1 MAQLMRMPALLA
13 DATEAILSK
22 WLVKEGE
29 AFTVGQPLA
38 EVETEKALVEVPAE
52 SDGVLG
58 KYLVAE
64 GKTAQVGLPI
74 AALLAAGEDPSAI
87 DKLLAGEGSTPVA
100 AAPAPAVTPAATPA
114 VTPIAT
120 PVAAPTQ
127 ASSPVLHTGRIFASP
142 LARKLAR
149 ELGVDL
155 TRIAGSGPEGRIV
168 KADIYSAQ
176 KATPTSQA
184 AQPITH
190 VAANPSEAVPHS
202 RMRKAIA
209 RRLTES
215 KQNVPHFYLSAPL
228 IADEFLNLRKQLNE
242 WSSTKV
248 SVTDL
253 ILKTV
258 AAAYSDVPQANC
270 VWGDEAMQYFN
281 SVDIAVAVATETGL
295 ITPVV
300 RGVEKLRLDGLA
312 AVTGDLFGRA
322 REGKLKQDEIQG
334 GTISVTNLGMY
345 GTDEFYAII
354 NPPQSMIL
362 AVGAAKKKPVVKDD
376 QITIATV
383 INFTLSVDHRS
394 VDGALAAEW
403 LAAFSK
409 RFENPMWMVIGE

>member
-1 MAQLMRMPALLA
+1 MASMMRMPALLA

-29 AFTVGQPLA
+29 AFVVGQPLA

-52 SDGVLG
+52 TAGILG

-64 GKTAQVGLPI
+64 GKNAQVGLPI
-74 AALLAAGEDPSAI
+74 AVLLMEGEDASEI
-87 DKLLAGEGSTPVA
+87 DKILAGTPSLTPAPVVQEVSAPVVA
-100 AAPAPAVTPAATPA
+100 APVVTAPAAPANN
-114 VTPIAT
+114 
-120 PVAAPTQ
+120 
-127 ASSPVLHTGRIFASP
+127 GRIFLSP
-142 LARKLAR
+142 IARKLAR
-149 ELGVDL
+149 ELSVD
-155 TRIAGSGPEGRIV
+155 IASVVGTGPSGRIV
-168 KADIYSAQ
+168 KADIY
-176 KATPTSQA
+176 A
-184 AQPITH
+184 AQGAPRQV
-190 VAANPSEAVPHS
+190 VATNPTDSVPHS

-215 KQNVPHFYLSAPL
+215 KTTVPHFYLSAAL
-228 IADEFLNLRKQLNE
+228 IADDFLELRKKLNE
-242 WSSTKV
+242 WTTTKV

-258 AAAYSDVPQANC
+258 AAAYSDVPKANC
-270 VWGDEAMQYFN
+270 IWGDEAMQFFN
-281 SVDIAVAVATETGL
+281 TVDIAVAVATENGL

-300 RGVEKLRLDGLA
+300 RGVEKHRLDDLA
-312 AVTGDLFGRA
+312 KVTGDLFGRA
-322 REGKLKQDEIQG
+322 RDGKLKQDEIQG

-362 AVGAAKKKPVVKDD
+362 AVGAAKKKPVVKEN
-376 QITIATV
+376 QIVPATV

-394 VDGALAAEW
+394 IDGALAAEW

-409 RFENPMWMVIGE
+409 RFENPMWMIV

>member
-87 DKLLAGEGSTPVA
+87 DKLLAGEGSTPSSSDA
-100 AAPAPAVTPAATPA
+100 SSHPA

-120 PVAAPTQ
+120 PVATPTQ
-127 ASSPVLHTGRIFASP
+127 PSSLALDTGRIFASP

-149 ELGVDL
+149 ELEVDL

-176 KATPTSQA
+176 KATPTAQA
-184 AQPITH
+184 AQPITQ

-258 AAAYSDVPQANC
+258 AAAYSDVPLANC

>member
-1 MAQLMRMPALLA
+1 MAAIMRMPALLA
-13 DATEAILSK
+13 DATEAILAK

-29 AFTVGQPLA
+29 AFKAGQAIA

-52 SDGVLG
+52 SDGILG
-58 KYLVAE
+58 KVLVAE
-64 GKTAQVGLPI
+64 GKNTEVGMPI
-74 AALLAAGEDPSAI
+74 AVLLAAGESAAEI
-87 DKLLAGEGSTPVA
+87 DKLLGEKDAAPTPVVA
-100 AAPAPAVTPAATPA
+100 AAPE
-114 VTPIAT
+114 
-120 PVAAPTQ
+120 AAPQIVVSVT
-127 ASSPVLHTGRIFASP
+127 APVEVATRSNNDGRIFVSP
-142 LARKLAR
+142 IARKLAR
-149 ELGVDL
+149 ELGVD
-155 TRIAGSGPEGRIV
+155 IARVQGSGPEGRIV
-168 KADIYSAQ
+168 KSDIY
-176 KATPTSQA
+176 A
-184 AQPITH
+184 AQGKTPSAPIQQQ
-190 VAANPSEAVPHS
+190 VVSQNPAEAVPHS

-215 KQNVPHFYLSAPL
+215 KQNVPHFYLSASL

-242 WSSTKV
+242 WSTNKV

-258 AAAYSDVPQANC
+258 AAAYSDVPKANC
-270 VWGDEAMQYFN
+270 IWGDEAIQYFN
-281 SVDIAVAVATETGL
+281 KVDIAVAVASENGL

-300 RGVEKLRLDGLA
+300 RNVETLALDKLA
-312 AVTGDLFGRA
+312 VVTGDLFTRA

-345 GTDEFYAII
+345 GIDEFYAII

-376 QITIATV
+376 QLAIATV

-403 LAAFSK
+403 LNSFSK
-409 RFENPMWMVIGE
+409 RFENPMWMVLGEK

>member
-13 DATEAILSK
+13 DATEAILAK
-22 WLVKEGE
+22 WIIKEGE
-29 AFTVGQPLA
+29 AFKAAQPIA

-52 SDGVLG
+52 SDGILG
-58 KYLVAE
+58 KYLVKE
-64 GKTAQVGLPI
+64 GQHTEVGQPI
-74 AALLAAGEDPSAI
+74 AVLLAPGEGAAEI
-87 DKLLAGEGSTPVA
+87 EKLLGEQGVA
-100 AAPAPAVTPAATPA
+100 AIPTATTAAPAEQVKVEVQASTPA
-114 VTPIAT
+114 
-120 PVAAPTQ
+120 PVQ
-127 ASSPVLHTGRIFASP
+127 NSQNSSDRIFVSP
-142 LARKLAR
+142 IARKLAR
-149 ELGVDL
+149 EEGVDIA
-155 TRIAGSGPEGRIV
+155 RIQGSGPGGRIV
-168 KADIYSAQ
+168 KADIY
-176 KATPTSQA
+176 A
-184 AQPITH
+184 AKQGSPSTTIQQQVVTL
-190 VAANPSEAVPHS
+190 NPAEAVPHS

-215 KQNVPHFYLSAPL
+215 KQNVPHFYLSASL
-228 IADEFLNLRKQLNE
+228 VADEFLNLRKQLNE
-242 WSSTKV
+242 WSTNKV

-258 AAAYSDVPQANC
+258 AAAYADVPKANC
-270 VWGDEAMQYFN
+270 IWGDEAIQYFN
-281 SVDIAVAVATETGL
+281 NVDIAVAVASENGL

-300 RGVEKLRLDGLA
+300 RNVETLGLDKLA
-312 AVTGDLFGRA
+312 IVTNDLFTRA

-376 QITIATV
+376 QLAIATV

-403 LAAFSK
+403 LNSFSK
-409 RFENPMWMVIGE
+409 RFENPMWMVLGEK

>member
-1 MAQLMRMPALLA
+1 MAVIMRMPALLA
-13 DATEAILSK
+13 DATEAILAK
-22 WLVKEGE
+22 WIIKEGDE
-29 AFTVGQPLA
+29 FKAGQPIA

-52 SDGVLG
+52 SDGILG
-58 KYLVAE
+58 KILVAE
-64 GKTAQVGLPI
+64 GKNTEVGMPI
-74 AALLAAGEDPSAI
+74 AVLLAAGESAAEI
-87 DKLLAGEGSTPVA
+87 DKLLGEKDS
-100 AAPAPAVTPAATPA
+100 APAPAVVTAPEVAPQIVVPALAPVEVATR
-114 VTPIAT
+114 
-120 PVAAPTQ
+120 
-127 ASSPVLHTGRIFASP
+127 SSNDGRIFVSP
-142 LARKLAR
+142 IARKLAR
-149 ELGVDL
+149 ELGVD
-155 TRIAGSGPEGRIV
+155 IASVQGSGPDGRIV
-168 KADIYSAQ
+168 KSDIY
-176 KATPTSQA
+176 A
-184 AQPITH
+184 AQGKTPSAPIQQQ
-190 VAANPSEAVPHS
+190 VVSQNPAEAVPHS

-215 KQNVPHFYLSAPL
+215 KQNVPHFYLSASL

-242 WSSTKV
+242 WSTNKV

-258 AAAYSDVPQANC
+258 AAAYSDVPKANC
-270 VWGDEAMQYFN
+270 IWGDEAIQYFN
-281 SVDIAVAVATETGL
+281 NVDIAVAVASENGL

-300 RGVEKLRLDGLA
+300 RNVETLALDKL
-312 AVTGDLFGRA
+312 AVVTSDLFTRA

-376 QITIATV
+376 QLAIATV

-403 LAAFSK
+403 LNSFSK
-409 RFENPMWMVIGE
+409 RFENPMWMVLGEK

>member
-1 MAQLMRMPALLA
+1 MAAIMRMPALLA
-13 DATEAILSK
+13 DATEAILAK
-22 WLVKEGE
+22 WIIKEGE
-29 AFTVGQPLA
+29 AFKAGQPIA

-52 SDGVLG
+52 SDGILG
-58 KYLVAE
+58 KILVAE
-64 GKTAQVGLPI
+64 GKNTEVGMPI
-74 AALLAAGEDPSAI
+74 AVLLAAGESATEI
-87 DKLLAGEGSTPVA
+87 DKLLGEKDVAPA
-100 AAPAPAVTPAATPA
+100 AATAPQSAPQPVVATPA
-114 VTPIAT
+114 
-120 PVAAPTQ
+120 PVEAAPR
-127 ASSPVLHTGRIFASP
+127 SNNDGRIFVSP
-142 LARKLAR
+142 IARKLAR
-149 ELGVDL
+149 ELGVDIS
-155 TRIAGSGPEGRIV
+155 RVNGSGPDGRIV
-168 KADIYSAQ
+168 KSDIY
-176 KATPTSQA
+176 A
-184 AQPITH
+184 AQGKTPSAPVQQQ
-190 VAANPSEAVPHS
+190 VAAKNSAEAVPHS

-215 KQNVPHFYLSAPL
+215 KQNVPHFYLSASL

-242 WSSTKV
+242 WSTNKV

-258 AAAYSDVPQANC
+258 AAAYSDVPKANC
-270 VWGDEAMQYFN
+270 IWGDEAIQYFN
-281 SVDIAVAVATETGL
+281 NVDIAVAVASENGL

-300 RGVEKLRLDGLA
+300 RNVETLALDKLA
-312 AVTGDLFGRA
+312 IVTGDLFTRA

-376 QITIATV
+376 QLAIATV

-403 LAAFSK
+403 LNSFSK
-409 RFENPMWMVIGE
+409 RFENPMWMVLGEK

>member
-1 MAQLMRMPALLA
+1 MAAIMRMPALLA
-13 DATEAILSK
+13 DATEAILAK
-22 WLVKEGE
+22 WIIKEGE
-29 AFTVGQPLA
+29 AFKAGQPIA

-52 SDGVLG
+52 SDGILG
-58 KYLVAE
+58 KILVAE
-64 GKTAQVGLPI
+64 GKNTEVGMPI
-74 AALLAAGEDPSAI
+74 AVLLAAGESAAEI
-87 DKLLAGEGSTPVA
+87 DKLLGEKDV
-100 AAPAPAVTPAATPA
+100 APAPAAAPQSAPQPVAATPA
-114 VTPIAT
+114 PLEV
-120 PVAAPTQ
+120 APT
-127 ASSPVLHTGRIFASP
+127 SNNDGRIFVSP
-142 LARKLAR
+142 IARKLAR
-149 ELGVDL
+149 ELGVDIS
-155 TRIAGSGPEGRIV
+155 RVNGSGPDGRIV
-168 KADIYSAQ
+168 KSDIYAAQ
-176 KATPTSQA
+176 GKTPTAPVQ
-184 AQPITH
+184 QQ
-190 VAANPSEAVPHS
+190 VAVKNPAEAVPHS

-215 KQNVPHFYLSAPL
+215 KQNVPHFYLSASL

-242 WSSTKV
+242 WSTNKV

-258 AAAYSDVPQANC
+258 AAAYADVPKANC
-270 VWGDEAMQYFN
+270 IWGDEAIQYFN
-281 SVDIAVAVATETGL
+281 NVDIAVAVASENGL

-300 RGVEKLRLDGLA
+300 RNVETLALDKLA
-312 AVTGDLFGRA
+312 TVTGDLFTRA

-376 QITIATV
+376 QLAIATV

-403 LAAFSK
+403 LNSFSK
-409 RFENPMWMVIGE
+409 RFENPMWMVLGEK

>member
-1 MAQLMRMPALLA
+1 MAAIMRMPALLA
-13 DATEAILSK
+13 DATEAILAK

-29 AFTVGQPLA
+29 AFKAGQAIA

-52 SDGVLG
+52 SDGILG
-58 KYLVAE
+58 KILVAE
-64 GKTAQVGLPI
+64 GKNTEVGMPI
-74 AALLAAGEDPSAI
+74 AVLLAAGESAAEI
-87 DKLLAGEGSTPVA
+87 DKLLGEKDS
-100 AAPAPAVTPAATPA
+100 APAPAVVTAPEVAPQIVVPALAPVEVATR
-114 VTPIAT
+114 
-120 PVAAPTQ
+120 
-127 ASSPVLHTGRIFASP
+127 SSNDGRIFVSP
-142 LARKLAR
+142 IARKLAR
-149 ELGVDL
+149 ELGVD
-155 TRIAGSGPEGRIV
+155 IASVQGSGPDGRIV
-168 KADIYSAQ
+168 KSDIY
-176 KATPTSQA
+176 A
-184 AQPITH
+184 AQGKTPSAPIQQQ
-190 VAANPSEAVPHS
+190 VVSQNPAEAVPHS

-215 KQNVPHFYLSAPL
+215 KQNVPHFYLSASL

-242 WSSTKV
+242 WSTNKV

-258 AAAYSDVPQANC
+258 AAAYSDVPKANC
-270 VWGDEAMQYFN
+270 IWGDEAIQYFN
-281 SVDIAVAVATETGL
+281 NVDIAVAVASENGL

-300 RGVEKLRLDGLA
+300 RNVETLALDKLA
-312 AVTGDLFGRA
+312 IVTGDLFTRA

-376 QITIATV
+376 QLAIATV

-403 LAAFSK
+403 LNLFSK
-409 RFENPMWMVIGE
+409 RFENPMWMVLGEK

>member
-1 MAQLMRMPALLA
+1 MAAIMRMPALLA
-13 DATEAILSK
+13 DATEAILAK
-22 WLVKEGE
+22 WIIKEGE
-29 AFTVGQPLA
+29 AFKAGQPIA

-52 SDGVLG
+52 SDGILG
-58 KYLVAE
+58 KILVAE
-64 GKTAQVGLPI
+64 GKNTEVGMPI
-74 AALLAAGEDPSAI
+74 AVLLAAGESATEI
-87 DKLLAGEGSTPVA
+87 DKLLGEKDVAPAAVVA
-100 AAPAPAVTPAATPA
+100 AAPQSAPQPVVATPA
-114 VTPIAT
+114 
-120 PVAAPTQ
+120 PVEAAPR
-127 ASSPVLHTGRIFASP
+127 SNNDGRIFVSP
-142 LARKLAR
+142 IARKLAR
-149 ELGVDL
+149 ELGVDIS
-155 TRIAGSGPEGRIV
+155 RVNGSGPDGRIV
-168 KADIYSAQ
+168 KSDIY
-176 KATPTSQA
+176 A
-184 AQPITH
+184 AQGKTPSAPVQQQ
-190 VAANPSEAVPHS
+190 VAAKNSAEAVPHS

-215 KQNVPHFYLSAPL
+215 KQNVPHFYLSASL

-242 WSSTKV
+242 WSTNKV

-258 AAAYSDVPQANC
+258 AATYADVPKANC
-270 VWGDEAMQYFN
+270 IWGDEAIQYFN
-281 SVDIAVAVATETGL
+281 NVDIAVAVASENGL

-300 RGVEKLRLDGLA
+300 RNVETLALDKLA
-312 AVTGDLFGRA
+312 IVTGDLFTRA

-376 QITIATV
+376 QLAIATV

-403 LAAFSK
+403 LNSFSK
-409 RFENPMWMVIGE
+409 RFENPMWMVLGEK

>member
-1 MAQLMRMPALLA
+1 MASMMRMPALLA

-29 AFTVGQPLA
+29 AFVVGQPLA

-52 SDGVLG
+52 TAGILG

-64 GKTAQVGLPI
+64 GKNAQVGLPI
-74 AALLAAGEDPSAI
+74 AVLLAEGEDAAEI
-87 DKLLAGEGSTPVA
+87 DKILAGTPSLTPTPVA
-100 AAPAPAVTPAATPA
+100 QE
-114 VTPIAT
+114 
-120 PVAAPTQ
+120 VAAPVV
-127 ASSPVLHTGRIFASP
+127 AAPVAPEPVAPVPANNGRIFLSP
-142 LARKLAR
+142 IARKLAR
-149 ELGVDL
+149 ELNVDITL
-155 TRIAGSGPEGRIV
+155 VAGTGPDGRIV
-168 KADIYSAQ
+168 KADIY
-176 KATPTSQA
+176 A
-184 AQPITH
+184 AQGAPAPV
-190 VAANPSEAVPHS
+190 VAGNPNDLVPHS

-215 KQNVPHFYLSAPL
+215 KTTVPHFYLSAAL
-228 IADEFLNLRKQLNE
+228 IADDFLELRKKLNE
-242 WSSTKV
+242 WTTTKV

-258 AAAYSDVPQANC
+258 AAAYSDVPKANC
-270 VWGDEAMQYFN
+270 IWGDEAMQFFN
-281 SVDIAVAVATETGL
+281 TVDIAVAVATDNGL

-300 RGVEKLRLDGLA
+300 RGVEKHRLDDLA
-312 AVTGDLFGRA
+312 KVTGDLFGRA
-322 REGKLKQDEIQG
+322 RDGKLKQDEIQG

-362 AVGAAKKKPVVKDD
+362 AVGAAKKKPVVKGE
-376 QITIATV
+376 QIVPATV

-394 VDGALAAEW
+394 IDGALAAEW

-409 RFENPMWMVIGE
+409 RFENPMWMIV